1 LSDRTLKRLVAALG
15 AVAAIWVVVFL
26 VSNRS
31 GDEAPEI
38 TGPVA
43 AFFQGVDSSNIAAAR
58 FIRGQDTVELRS
70 VGGAWL
76 VDGFRSDS
84 GAVSRF
90 FQVLGDSDVESVA
103 ATNPSN
109 HARMGLDADTAA
121 ALEIEQN
128 GATRRMLV
136 GLEGPRTGTF
146 YARLPDQDV
155 VYLMDSGLR
164 SYVFRGLDDWRNRRV
179 LAIDTARVRRITVE
193 RDGESAT
200 VVRTDSTA
208 WSFANGDAA
217 DARTVQAILT
227 ELGGG
232 LVASRFVAESD
243 SIGRLP
249 PGGTTAAYSAS
260 GEQLAQVTVGSG
272 SGDRWAMAAG
282 DSVRYR
288 LPPFRVDLIVPR
300 VESLAP

>member
-15 AVAAIWVVVFL
+15 AVAAIWLVVFL

-38 TGPVA
+38 TGPIA
-43 AFFQGVDSSNIAAAR
+43 AFFEDTDSSNMTAAR
-58 FIRGQDTVELRS
+58 FIRAQDTVELRA

-90 FQVLGDSDVESVA
+90 FQVIRDSEVEGVA
-103 ATNPSN
+103 ATNPAN

-121 ALEIEQN
+121 AMEIEQN
-128 GATRRMLV
+128 GATRRILV
-136 GLEGPRTGTF
+136 GLDGPRPGTF
-146 YARLPDQDV
+146 YARMPDEDA

-164 SYVFRGLDDWRNRRV
+164 SYVFRGLDDWRNRRI
-179 LAIDTARVRRITVE
+179 LAIDTAQVRRITVE

-200 VVRTDSTA
+200 VVRTDST
-208 WSFANGDAA
+208 WTFADGDAA
-217 DARTVQAILT
+217 NTRTVQAILN

-232 LVASRFVAESD
+232 LVASRFVAETD

-249 PGGTTAAYSAS
+249 AGGTTVAYSES
-260 GEQLAQVTVGSG
+260 GEQLAAVTVGSG

-288 LPPFRVDLIVPR
+288 LPPFRVDLIVPM
-300 VESLAP
+300 VETLEP

>member
-1 LSDRTLKRLVAALG
+1 VSARTLKRLVAALG
-15 AVAAIWVVVFL
+15 AVAAVWLVVFL
-26 VSNRS
+26 ASNRS
-31 GDEAPEI
+31 SDEAPEI
-38 TGPVA
+38 TGPIA
-43 AFFQGVDSSNIAAAR
+43 AFLEGVDSSNLTAAR
-58 FIRGQDTVELRS
+58 FVRGQDTVVLRS
-70 VGGAWL
+70 VAGAWL
-76 VDGFRSDS
+76 VNGFRSDS

-90 FQVLGDSDVESVA
+90 FQTIEDTEVESLA

-109 HARMGLDADTAA
+109 HARMGVDADTAA
-121 ALEIEQN
+121 AMEIEQN

-146 YARLPDQDV
+146 YARLPDEDV
-155 VYLMDSGLR
+155 VYLMDGGLR
-164 SYVFRGLDDWRNRRV
+164 SYVFRGLDDWRNRRL

-193 RDGESAT
+193 RDSESAT
-200 VVRTDSTA
+200 VVRTDST
-208 WSFANGDAA
+208 WTFADGDPAN
-217 DARTVQAILT
+217 ARTVQAILN

-232 LVASRFVAESD
+232 LVASRFVAETD

-249 PGGTTAAYSAS
+249 AGGSTTAYTDS
-260 GEQLAQVTVGSG
+260 GDQLAAVTVGSG

-300 VESLAP
+300 IETLQP

>member
-15 AVAAIWVVVFL
+15 AVAAIWLVVFL

-38 TGPVA
+38 TGPIA
-43 AFFQGVDSSNIAAAR
+43 TFFEGVDSSNIAAAR
-58 FIRGQDTVELRS
+58 FIRGRDTVELRS

-76 VDGFRSDS
+76 VEGFRSDS

-90 FQVLGDSDVESVA
+90 FQTLGDTEVEGVA

-121 ALEIEQN
+121 AMEIEQN
-128 GATRRMLV
+128 GANRRMLI

-146 YARLPDQDV
+146 YARMPDEDV

-164 SYVFRGLDDWRNRRV
+164 SYVFRGLDDWRNRRL
-179 LAIDTARVRRITVE
+179 LAIDTAQVRRLTVE

-200 VVRTDSTA
+200 VVRTDSMWT
-208 WSFANGDAA
+208 FADGDPAN
-217 DARTVQAILT
+217 ARTVQAILN

-232 LVASRFVAESD
+232 LVASRFVAETD

-249 PGGTTAAYSAS
+249 AGGTTVAFGET
-260 GEQLAQVTVGSG
+260 GEQLASVTVGSG
-272 SGDRWAMAAG
+272 SGDRWAMAGG

-300 VESLAP
+300 VETLRP

>member
-1 LSDRTLKRLVAALG
+1 MLKRLVAALG
-15 AVAAIWVVVFL
+15 AVAAIWLVVFL
-26 VSNRS
+26 VSNRR

-38 TGPVA
+38 TGPIA
-43 AFFQGVDSSNIAAAR
+43 TFFEGVDSSNIAAAR

-70 VGGAWL
+70 VGGSWL

-90 FQVLGDSDVESVA
+90 FQTLGDSEVEAVA

-109 HARMGLDADTAA
+109 HPRMGLDADTAA
-121 ALEIEQN
+121 AMEIERD
-128 GATRRMLV
+128 GSTRRMLV

-146 YARLPDQDV
+146 YARMPDEDV

-164 SYVFRGLDDWRNRRV
+164 SYVFRGLDDWRNRRL
-179 LAIDTARVRRITVE
+179 LAIDTAQVRRLTVE

-200 VVRTDSTA
+200 VVRTDSMWT
-208 WSFANGDAA
+208 FADGDPAN
-217 DARTVQAILT
+217 ARTVQAILN

-232 LVASRFVAESD
+232 LVASRFVAETD

-249 PGGTTAAYSAS
+249 AGGTTVAFGET
-260 GEQLAQVTVGSG
+260 GEQLASVTVGSG
-272 SGDRWAMAAG
+272 SGDRWAMAGG

-300 VESLAP
+300 VETLRP

>member
-1 LSDRTLKRLVAALG
+1 MTERTLKRLIVALG

-38 TGPVA
+38 TGPIVA
-43 AFFQGVDSSNIAAAR
+43 YFEGVDSSNLGAAR
-58 FIRGQDTVELRS
+58 FIRTQDTVELRE
-70 VGGAWL
+70 VDGVWL

-84 GAVSRF
+84 GAVARF
-90 FQVLGDSDVESVA
+90 FETLAETEVTAVA

-121 ALEIEQN
+121 AMEIEQN
-128 GATRRMLV
+128 GETRRLLV
-136 GLEGPRTGTF
+136 GLDGPRPRTF
-146 YARLPDQDV
+146 YARMPDEDV
-155 VYLMDSGLR
+155 VYLVESGLR
-164 SYVFRGLDDWRNRRV
+164 SYVYRGLDDWRNRRM
-179 LAIDTARVRRITVE
+179 LAIDTARVRRITIE

-200 VVRTDSTA
+200 VVRTDST
-208 WSFANGDAA
+208 WTFANGDAA
-217 DARTVQAILT
+217 NTRTVQNILN

-232 LVASRFVAESD
+232 LVASRFVAETD

-249 PGGTTAAYSAS
+249 PAGSTVAFDES
-260 GEQLAQVTVGSG
+260 GERLAAVTVGGG
-272 SGDRWAMAAG
+272 SGDRWGMAEG
-282 DSVRYR
+282 DSIRYR

-300 VESLAP
+300 IQTLSP

>member
-1 LSDRTLKRLVAALG
+1 LSDRMLKRLVAALG
-15 AVAAIWVVVFL
+15 AVAAIWLVVFL

-38 TGPVA
+38 TGPIA
-43 AFFQGVDSSNIAAAR
+43 AFFEGVDSSNISAAR

-70 VGGAWL
+70 VGGTWL

-90 FQVLGDSDVESVA
+90 FQVLGDSDVEGVA

-121 ALEIEQN
+121 AMEIEQN
-128 GATRRMLV
+128 GSTRRMLV

-146 YARLPDQDV
+146 YARMPDEDA

-164 SYVFRGLDDWRNRRV
+164 SYVFRGLDDWRNRRM
-179 LAIDTARVRRITVE
+179 LAIDTAQVRRITVE

-200 VVRTDSTA
+200 VVRTDATWTFADGDTA
-208 WSFANGDAA
+208 NS
-217 DARTVQAILT
+217 RTVQAILN

-232 LVASRFVAESD
+232 LVASRFIAETD
-243 SIGRLP
+243 SIGMLP
-249 PGGTTAAYSAS
+249 PGGTTTAYAQS
-260 GEQLAQVTVGSG
+260 GEQLAAVTVGSG

-300 VESLAP
+300 IETLRP